1 MKSHYVTMCILSLA
15 VAGCNRSSPS
25 AHIAA
30 APKPNGAKDSAQSL
44 EDMLPAG
51 AIQLSNVDLQQVLTF
66 YQELSIGTV
75 DIADPIK
82 RMDTPICLTNSE
94 RMSRS
99 EVLRLFEKALHDQAG
114 IITTPTGSNHVALSL
129 ERPR

>member
-1 MKSHYVTMCILSLA
+1 
-15 VAGCNRSSPS
+15 
-25 AHIAA
+25 
-30 APKPNGAKDSAQSL
+30 
-44 EDMLPAG
+44 MLPAG